1 MSISELCGH
10 ARVREICNENVL
22 ELPAEKRFGFF
33 GYYYYY

>member
-10 ARVREICNENVL
+10 ARVREICIDIRFGL
-22 ELPAEKRFGFF
+22 QAEKGFGFF